1 MIDYARMGYG
11 KEILNSEVLNA
22 FFTLVFIGKINLQVS
37 QVTKTSGK
45 FCLKQE
51 NSTHGG
57 EGSISK

>member
-1 MIDYARMGYG
+1 MGFG
-11 KEILNSEVLNA
+11 KEILNCEMLNA
-22 FFTLVFIGKINLQVS
+22 FFTLVFLDKICLQVS

-51 NSTHGG
+51 KSTHGG